1 MIYRIFIGLL
11 LISVVIYY
19 IFCFL
24 QIFEVIR
31 FTDEGVDVEIPQ
43 MFIPFY
49 YLLKKAKVVEPEEKE
64 KEEVVSVDLQG
75 PVYKEKEKE
84 PVKRKPRKTNTN
96 N

>member
-1 MIYRIFIGLL
+1 
-11 LISVVIYY
+11 
-19 IFCFL
+19 L
-24 QIFEVIR
+24 QIFELVR
-31 FTDEGVDVEIPQ
+31 FTDDGVDVEIPQ

-49 YLLKKAKVVEPEEKE
+49 YLWKKAKVVEPEEKE

-75 PVYKEKEKE
+75 PVVKEKPQKLKDEEKE

>member
-24 QIFEVIR
+24 QIFEIIR
-31 FTDEGVDVEIPQ
+31 FTDDGVEVEIPQ

-49 YLLKKAKVVEPEEKE
+49 YLFKKAKPKQEEKEEQTDEPEEIPVQ
-64 KEEVVSVDLQG
+64 EEIK
-75 PVYKEKEKE
+75 P
-84 PVKRKPRKTNTN
+84 KRKSNKTKTN
-96 N
+96 